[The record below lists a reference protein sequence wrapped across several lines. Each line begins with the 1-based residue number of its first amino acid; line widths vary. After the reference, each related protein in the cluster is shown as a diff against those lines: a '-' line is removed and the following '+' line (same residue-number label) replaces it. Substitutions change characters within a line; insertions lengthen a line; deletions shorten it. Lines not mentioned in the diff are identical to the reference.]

1 PEIVLEYARRLPDK
15 IRPILAERNMHSN
28 HLAMQLIL
36 ESQSDY
42 IALLDGD
49 DYWTSPLKLQKQ
61 VDYLDRHP
69 ECAIC
74 FHNVAI
80 VYDDQSQQAW
90 NSNPPDQKRVS
101 RIEDLFESCFIQTC
115 STMFRRGLFSKFPR
129 WYATDH
135 SPDWSLH
142 ILNAQYGTVDY

>member
-1 PEIVLEYARRLPDK
+1 
-15 IRPILAERNMHSN
+15 
-28 HLAMQLIL
+28 
-36 ESQSDY
+36 
-42 IALLDGD
+42 
-49 DYWTSPLKLQKQ
+49 LKLQKQ

-101 RIEDLFESCFIQTC
+101 RIEDLFEGCFIQTC

-129 WYATDH
+129 WYTTDH

-142 ILNAQYGTVDY
+142 ILNAQYGTVDYIDEVLGAYRQHEGGYWSSLGPIEQQRRITEFYENWLSGAPRKHRRQLRILL